1 MTLPTQILYGFLG
14 LVGMFFIRQT
24 LRIPMFLMFGVLAV
38 VFIGLLLQ
46 VFITNPPRGEDDPKD
61 PRILQYAMLI
71 LFSGISALTCLFVFH
86 GL

>member
-1 MTLPTQILYGFLG
+1 
-14 LVGMFFIRQT
+14 
-24 LRIPMFLMFGVLAV
+24 MFGVLAV
-38 VFIGLLLQ
+38 VFIGLLIE
-46 VFITNPPRGEDDPKD
+46 VFITNPPRGKDDPKD